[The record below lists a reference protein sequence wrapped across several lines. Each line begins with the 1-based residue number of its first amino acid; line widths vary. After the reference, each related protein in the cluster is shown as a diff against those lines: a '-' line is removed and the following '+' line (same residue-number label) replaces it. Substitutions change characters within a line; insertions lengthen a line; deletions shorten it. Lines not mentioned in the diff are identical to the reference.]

1 MSGGNYSY
9 DQVEQLKASLAA
21 QDVIITDLTKRL
33 AACDPTFDPPP
44 TEEPGDDCDP
54 CDPAELKKQVEINEQ
69 YFNGHHATLKQLQS
83 ASVRALFEC
92 NGLSSKWQELCNLQL
107 INANIASVH
116 VAYANYCY
124 QLCCLGDQGMMQQD
138 LRDALEACLGTPN
151 LDPQIVGWINA
162 IIGNVTDTT
171 P

>member
-1 MSGGNYSY
+1 MSGGNYLY
-9 DQVEQLKASLAA
+9 DEKDQLVASLKA
-21 QDVIITDLTKRL
+21 QDAVISDLTARL
-33 AACDPTFDPPP
+33 AACDPTFP
-44 TEEPGDDCDP
+44 TTVDEPEPEDCEP
-54 CDPAELKKQVEINEQ
+54 CNPGELKKQVELNEQ

-92 NGLSSKWQELCNLQL
+92 AGLIHKWQELCNMQL

-124 QLCCLGDQGMMQQD
+124 QLCCLGDQAAMQQD
-138 LRDALEACLGTPN
+138 IRDALEICLATPG
-151 LDPQIVGWINA
+151 LDSQIVGWINTV
-162 IIGNVTDTT
+162 IGNVTDTT